1 MLYFVI
7 RETKLEKRVIQTY
20 STKNNPCQKYP
31 QKTWVMRKIN
41 QYYLDNFNCT
51 IIFIKDGLNMSSNS
65 EYCNISLHVH
75 FQKHYDQMYNDNLVD
90 CPSAQSCTNIDYRLH
105 SRGAGLRPAPRSL
118 YKVLAGSGTR
128 CDKVW
133 YKMWQGLVLGTTGLG
148 TRCDKVCYRVWQ
160 ELVQG
165 MTKSGTRCDRVW

>member
-90 CPSAQSCTNIDYRLH
+90 CPSAQSCTHIDYRLH
-105 SRGAGLRPAPRSL
+105 VAKNMKIVGTSIIGIMFYKPVVEYHIEEISYDFQSLIGEVGGTMGLTVGLSFL
-118 YKVLAGSGTR
+118 SIFEWILDLFKKYKI
-128 CDKVW
+128 
-133 YKMWQGLVLGTTGLG
+133 
-148 TRCDKVCYRVWQ
+148 
-160 ELVQG
+160 
-165 MTKSGTRCDRVW
+165 